1 MKYLLINSVCGVG
14 STGRICVDIY
24 HEQVALGNTCLIA
37 YGRGTAPKDISTY
50 KICGKFNNYM
60 DALATRLFDNAGCNS
75 RYVTKKFIQVIR
87 EFDPDVIHIHN
98 IHGYF
103 INIKILFQY
112 LKEEFKG
119 RIIWTLHDC
128 WSFTGHCSHFM
139 EAKCE
144 KWQTK
149 CFRCPCKKEYP
160 KASLFSRSSK
170 NYTIKKELFTGL
182 KNVMIITPSIWLKEE
197 VEKSFLKAYPVV
209 VKHNK
214 IDLQTFKH
222 TDSTFRVENHLENKK
237 IILGVASVWS
247 KKKGLNDF
255 IALSTILPNMYQIVL
270 VGITPKQKKR
280 IPKTIV
286 TIEKTNSKEE
296 LAKLYSCAD
305 VFLNLSY
312 EENYPTV
319 NLEARA
325 CGTKV
330 IAYNVGGTKET
341 IDNEQNLIDVGDL
354 NRVKEKIIELC

>member
-24 HEQVALGNTCLIA
+24 QEQLALGNECLIA
-37 YGRGTAPKDISTY
+37 YGRGTAPKSIRTY
-50 KICGKFNNYM
+50 KICGKLNNYI
-60 DALATRLFDNAGCNS
+60 DAFMTRVFDNAGCNS
-75 RYVTKKFIQVIR
+75 KYATKKFIKVIR
-87 EFDPDVIHIHN
+87 EFNPDVIHLHN

-112 LKEEFKG
+112 LKNEFKG
-119 RIIWTLHDC
+119 KIIWTLHDC

-144 KWQTK
+144 KWQTQCCK
-149 CFRCPCKKEYP
+149 CPCKKEYP
-160 KASLFSRSSK
+160 KASIFSRSSK
-170 NYTIKKELFTGL
+170 NYKIKKEYFTGL
-182 KNVMIITPSIWLKEE
+182 RDLVVITPSIWLKEE
-197 VEKSFLKAYPVV
+197 VEKSFLKEYPVI
-209 VKHNK
+209 VKHNQ
-214 IDLQTFKH
+214 IDLMSFKYI
-222 TDSTFRVENHLENKK
+222 DSTFRAEYHLENKK

-255 IALSTILPNMYQIVL
+255 IMLSKLLPNDYQIVL
-270 VGITPKQKKR
+270 VGITPKQKKSL
-280 IPKTIV
+280 PKTILA
-286 TIEKTNSKEE
+286 IEKTNSKEE

-305 VFLNLSY
+305 IFLNLSY

-325 CGTKV
+325 CKTKV

-341 IDNEQNLIDVGDL
+341 IDDEQNLIHVGDL
-354 NRVKEKIIELC
+354 IKVKERILELN